1 MNQPA
6 EAARAASAGENDGER
21 IRLLRGL
28 GWSAIAYPLAAA
40 LLFASSVL
48 AARMLTK
55 DGFGTYSLAVS
66 IFSTV
71 ALIAQLGLPQSLLR
85 RASAALMIG
94 DDHEARHEIVSAF
107 ALSGIAAAVCI
118 AVIAS
123 PLGEKL
129 LELTFPE
136 AGVAAVAGLIGLKAG
151 LRVLENVVPEGIRAF
166 RDYLKVAIFDG
177 LLTNALLCIAFVV
190 VVVNTS
196 KISVSD
202 ALWITVVVSI
212 VALVPAFVTVA
223 YKLRHTKE
231 AGFALRNPFE
241 ASMWASTIGRAILAQ
256 LDLLVVGAVATAGEI
271 ALYAAP
277 FRLALLVGFPLI
289 AVNQV
294 VTPLIAGWHAK
305 GELTR
310 LQHTLRSTAGL
321 AFLAASV
328 FGLVCVVAGGDLL
341 AFLFGPSY
349 RDAATVLAILAV
361 GQVIQ
366 TWAGSCGYALDDDRP
381 PAALRVAP
389 RGEHRDHRDPR
400 RAPLRRLG
408 DRGHRARDHG
418 DARAPEHRAGR
429 LPQAGRRVHD
439 DGRPARHLRRSAA
452 RSSLRRRAPRA

>member
-1 MNQPA
+1 VTSPA
-6 EAARAASAGENDGER
+6 DADGARPAGDDGDR
-21 IRLLRGL
+21 ILVLKGL
-28 GWSAIAYPLAAA
+28 GWSSIAYPLSAA

-55 DGFGTYSLAVS
+55 SGFGTYSLAVS

-123 PLGEKL
+123 PLGTKL

-136 AGVAAVAGLIGLKAG
+136 VGVAAVAGLIGIRAG

-166 RDYLKVAIFDG
+166 RDYLRVAIFDG
-177 LLTNALLCIAFVV
+177 LLTNALLCVAFVAAIV
-190 VVVNTS
+190 TTAKV
-196 KISVSD
+196 SVSD
-202 ALWITVVVSI
+202 ALWLSVVVSI
-212 VALVPAFVTVA
+212 VALIPAFLTVA
-223 YKLRHTKE
+223 FKLRHTKE

-256 LDLLVVGAVATAGEI
+256 LDLLVVGAVATASEV

-294 VTPLIAGWHAK
+294 VTPLIAGWYAR
-305 GELTR
+305 GERAR
-310 LQHTLRSTAGL
+310 LEHMLRSTAGL
-321 AFLAASV
+321 ALLGATV

-349 RDAATVLAILAV
+349 REAATVLAILAV

-366 TWAGSCGYALDDDRP
+366 TWAGSCGYALMMTGHQRPYAWLLGASTVITVTLDVLFYDRWGIEGI
-381 PAALRVAP
+381 ALATTGMLALQNIVQVMYLKRVASFTTTA
-389 RGEHRDHRDPR
+389 DL
-400 RAPLRRLG
+400 RATFSEIHAFLT
-408 DRGHRARDHG
+408 
-418 DARAPEHRAGR
+418 
-429 LPQAGRRVHD
+429 
-439 DGRPARHLRRSAA
+439 
-452 RSSLRRRAPRA
+452 RRRAPTD

>member
-6 EAARAASAGENDGER
+6 EADRAASAGENDGER
-21 IRLLRGL
+21 LRLLRGL

-136 AGVAAVAGLIGLKAG
+136 AGVAAVAGLIGVKAC

-321 AFLAASV
+321 ALLAASV

-366 TWAGSCGYALDDDRP
+366 TWAGSCGYALMMTGHQRP
-381 PAALRVAP
+381 YAWLLAVSTVITVTLDVLLYDVWGIEGIALATTVMLALQNIVQVVYLKRVA
-389 RGEHRDHRDPR
+389 GFTTTADL
-400 RAPLRRLG
+400 RATF
-408 DRGHRARDHG
+408 A
-418 DARAPEHRAGR
+418 E
-429 LPQAGRRVHD
+429 
-439 DGRPARHLRRSAA
+439 A
-452 RSSLRRRAPRA
+452 RSFLARRRAPRT

>member
-1 MNQPA
+1 M
-6 EAARAASAGENDGER
+6 
-21 IRLLRGL
+21 
-28 GWSAIAYPLAAA
+28 
-40 LLFASSVL
+40 
-48 AARMLTK
+48 
-55 DGFGTYSLAVS
+55 
-66 IFSTV
+66 
-71 ALIAQLGLPQSLLR
+71 
-85 RASAALMIG
+85 
-94 DDHEARHEIVSAF
+94 
-107 ALSGIAAAVCI
+107 SGIAAAVCI

-136 AGVAAVAGLIGLKAG
+136 AGVAAVAGLIGIKAG

-202 ALWITVVVSI
+202 AMWITVVVSI
-212 VALVPAFVTVA
+212 VALVPAFITVA
-223 YKLRHTKE
+223 FKLRHTKE

-256 LDLLVVGAVATAGEI
+256 LDLLVVGAVATAGEV

-305 GELTR
+305 GEISR

-328 FGLVCVVAGGDLL
+328 SGSCASW
-341 AFLFGPSY
+341 P
-349 RDAATVLAILAV
+349 AAISSRSCSVRATATRPRCSRILAV

-366 TWAGSCGYALDDDRP
+366 TWAGSCGYALMMTGHQRP
-381 PAALRVAP
+381 YAWLLAASTVITVTLDVLLFDVWGIEGIALATTVMLALQNIVQVVYLKRVAGFTTTADL
-389 RGEHRDHRDPR
+389 RATFGE
-400 RAPLRRLG
+400 
-408 DRGHRARDHG
+408 
-418 DARAPEHRAGR
+418 GR
-429 LPQAGRRVHD
+429 
-439 DGRPARHLRRSAA
+439 A
-452 RSSLRRRAPRA
+452 RSSRGAAARTTPERLRSPSPIERPAA

>member
-1 MNQPA
+1 MTQPA
-6 EAARAASAGENDGER
+6 DADRASSARDGDR
-21 IRLLRGL
+21 ILVLRGL
-28 GWSAIAYPLAAA
+28 GWSGIAYPLSAA

-55 DGFGTYSLAVS
+55 SGFGTYSLAVS

-85 RASAALMIG
+85 RASAALMTG

-107 ALSGIAAAVCI
+107 ALSGVAAAVCI

-123 PLGEKL
+123 PLGTKV

-136 AGVAAVAGLIGLKAG
+136 VGVAAVAGIIGIKAG

-166 RDYLKVAIFDG
+166 RDYLRVAIFDG
-177 LLTNALLCIAFVV
+177 LLTNALLCVAFVAAIV
-190 VVVNTS
+190 TTAKVT
-196 KISVSD
+196 VSE
-202 ALWITVVVSI
+202 ALWLSVLVSV
-212 VALVPAFVTVA
+212 VALIPAFFTVA
-223 YKLRHTKE
+223 FKLRHTKS

-256 LDLLVVGAVATAGEI
+256 LDLLVVGALATAGEV

-294 VTPLIAGWHAK
+294 VTPLIAGWYAR
-305 GELTR
+305 GELGR
-310 LQHTLRSTAGL
+310 LQRTLRSTAGL
-321 AFLAASV
+321 ALVGAAL
-328 FGLVCVVAGGDLL
+328 FGVLCVVAGGDLL

-349 RDAATVLAILAV
+349 RAAATVLAILAV

-366 TWAGSCGYALDDDRP
+366 TWAGSCGYALMMTGHQRP
-381 PAALRVAP
+381 YAVLLALSTVITVTLDVLFYERWGIEGVALATTGMLALQNVAQVVYLKRVASFTTTADLRATFSEVRTWLTR
-389 RGEHRDHRDPR
+389 RG
-400 RAPLRRLG
+400 ASTG
-408 DRGHRARDHG
+408 
-418 DARAPEHRAGR
+418 
-429 LPQAGRRVHD
+429 
-439 DGRPARHLRRSAA
+439 
-452 RSSLRRRAPRA
+452 